1 MSVLIKSSHPVSGT
15 DVHLMFCHTQPL
27 KYMLFWHHFALLH
40 PNKYVM
46 LSIRNGL
53 NCIVL
58 NNLTAAKSA
67 LVLMTVSR
75 GCSQRQIHNYT
86 FCVNLFQPCRIRES
100 VLYLPMSINCLRT
113 WVKIKKKCSNV
124 AWCMYTSLCSFF
136 SLLMQ
141 SLYSQDRKL
150 VQISQASMIW
160 LLTLKGNGC
169 SIDLKFALVI
179 ICFGDWAKCS
189 FHAPSWFFFSSF

>member
-1 MSVLIKSSHPVSGT
+1 MSAVNFGKWDFYFLYLRAFYLSISLNYKKNTLLNYYIHATSITHRQSPMSVLIKSSHPVSGT
-15 DVHLMFCHTQPL
+15 DVRLMFCHTQPL

-58 NNLTAAKSA
+58 NSLTAAKSA

-86 FCVNLFQPCRIRES
+86 FCVNLF
-100 VLYLPMSINCLRT
+100 
-113 WVKIKKKCSNV
+113 
-124 AWCMYTSLCSFF
+124 
-136 SLLMQ
+136 
-141 SLYSQDRKL
+141 
-150 VQISQASMIW
+150 
-160 LLTLKGNGC
+160 
-169 SIDLKFALVI
+169 
-179 ICFGDWAKCS
+179 
-189 FHAPSWFFFSSF
+189 